1 MAFKRLIVSIII
13 VIAVANSTILL
24 SDPFHDPSTAL
35 WILNISAAVASIL
48 GAVAIFRF
56 GIHDLHGKS
65 ILCLTIGLF
74 FWFAADLT
82 LLYSHYTHGEEERIV
97 SSADGLWFMG
107 YVFLALHL
115 FFVLR
120 SLRNEGRSF
129 TSSTGTQTRIVV
141 ILMIV
146 IVTTFA
152 LFNIISFSLAESP
165 ASSKEP
171 VTFQAII
178 VTIAYPVLDLV
189 LILPSFLI
197 LITLRKHIRHY
208 VPWLLSSISLLLS
221 AIADDG
227 YVLDFVNGHFR
238 HLVFWDLFY
247 VTDFIIM
254 AGALFWY
261 NRYYMISDKKSTR
274 TVEVEP

>member
-1 MAFKRLIVSIII
+1 M
-13 VIAVANSTILL
+13 VANSIVIL
-24 SDPFHDPSTAL
+24 SDPFHDASVAL
-35 WILNISAAVASIL
+35 WILNISAAVASSL
-48 GAVAIFRF
+48 GIVAIFRF

-82 LLYSHYTHGEEERIV
+82 LLYSYYSHGEEVRIV
-97 SSADGLWFMG
+97 SPADGLWFTG
-107 YVFLALHL
+107 YIFLALHL

-120 SLRNEGRSF
+120 TLRNEGRSF
-129 TSSTGTQTRIVV
+129 GYSTGTQTRIVI

-146 IVTTFA
+146 IVTTFS
-152 LFNIISFSLAESP
+152 LFNIIAFLLSENSTDNKELATS
-165 ASSKEP
+165 
-171 VTFQAII
+171 QAIV

-189 LILPSFLI
+189 LILPSILI

-208 VPWLLSSISLLLS
+208 VPWLLSSIALLLS

-227 YVLDFVNGHFR
+227 YVIDFVDGHFK

-261 NRYYMISDKKSTR
+261 NKYYLISDKRSIR
-274 TVEVEP
+274 TMEVEP